1 MIYHVAKNG
10 NDKNKGTADAP
21 FLTISRAASV
31 LEERDTVIV
40 HEGVYRETV
49 APARG
54 ARSEHGRITY
64 EAAKGEKVVV
74 TGAEVV
80 GGWVRDGA
88 VWHTAVENSLFG
100 DYNPFAE
107 LIDGDWMQKP
117 LDPETGKSLRHTG
130 SVYIGGDGLNEVS
143 AREEMLETEMT
154 WMAAVNDETTEI
166 WANFG
171 ARDAANE
178 EVEIS
183 VRKTCFC
190 PEKTGVNYITVRG
203 FEFCRVANPWSPPTS
218 GQMGAVNVNWAKGWI
233 IEENTVHSAKTCGIC
248 VGKYASVNDQL
259 YNRYHRKA
267 GYVYQMEAVF
277 EALDMGWC
285 RENIGSHIIRN
296 NRIYDCGQNGIVG
309 HMGGAF
315 SEIYGNDISGIGRR
329 HEYYGYEIAGIKL
342 HAALDTQ
349 IHHNHIH
356 DCTMGTWLDWQ
367 AQGIHLYAN
376 LYHHNTS
383 DLWLEVTH
391 GPCLVDNNIFGSK
404 QSLLNAAQGTA
415 YVHNLFLGGIYK
427 YKVLQRST
435 PYHLPHST
443 KIKGFSLTYGGDE
456 RFYNNIFANTM
467 GEENERYKLGTGTM
481 YEGFSDSMEEYISTV
496 MSKYGKGDVEY
507 YEREEQ
513 PVFMAHNYYGDGVSV
528 YERDVTSVKTE
539 LATEAVITEEEGGV
553 YLEMTLDEGFD
564 GIKAEVITTEK
575 LGMPRIVEALYENPD
590 GTPIRI
596 AYDML
601 GAKRGKNPTAGP
613 VEGIRSGKVRVKV
626 R

>member
-1 MIYHVAKNG
+1 MAIYHVSKNG
-10 NDKNKGTADAP
+10 NNINAGTAEAP
-21 FLTISRAASV
+21 FLTINHAAQIAD
-31 LEERDTVIV
+31 EGDTVIV

-49 APARG
+49 SPARG
-54 ARSEHGRITY
+54 ARNEFCRITY
-64 EAAKGEKVVV
+64 EAAEGEKAVIKGSEIVAGWGRE
-74 TGAEVV
+74 GAL
-80 GGWVRDGA
+80 
-88 VWHTAVENSLFG
+88 WHVSVENEFFG
-100 DYNPFAE
+100 EWNPYAE

-117 LDPETGKSLRHTG
+117 LDPATGKSLRHTG
-130 SVYIGGDGLNEVS
+130 CVFIDGEALLEVS
-143 AREEMLETEMT
+143 YKEELAENPMSWYAT
-154 WMAAVNDETTEI
+154 VGDKTEI

-171 ARDAANE
+171 EKDAENSE
-178 EVEIS
+178 IEIS

-203 FEFCRVANPWSPPTS
+203 FEMAQVANPWSPPTS
-218 GQMGAVNVNWAKGWI
+218 GQIGAINVNWAKGWI
-233 IEENTVHSAKTCGIC
+233 IEENTVHDAKTCGIC
-248 VGKYASVNDQL
+248 VGKYTSVNDQL

-277 EALDMGWC
+277 EALDAGWC
-285 RENIGSHIIRN
+285 RENVGSHIIRN
-296 NRIYDCGQNGIVG
+296 NVIYDCGQNGIVG

-315 SEIYGNDISGIGRR
+315 SDIYGNDIYGIGRR

-391 GPCLVDNNIFGSK
+391 GPCLVDNNIFGSG

-415 YVHNLFLGGIYK
+415 YAHNLFLGGIYK

-467 GEENERYKLGTGTM
+467 GEENERYKLGTGM
-481 YEGFSDSMEEYISTV
+481 YEGFPDSMEEYINTV
-496 MSKYGKGDVEY
+496 MTKYGKGDVEY

-513 PVFMAHNYYGDGVSV
+513 PVFMAHNYYGDGVSA

-539 LATEAVITEEEGGV
+539 LAVSAQIVEEEGAV
-553 YLEMTLDEGFD
+553 YLEMTLDEAFD
-564 GIKAEVITTEK
+564 SIKAEPVTTER
-575 LGMPRIVEALYENPD
+575 LGIPRIVEAAYENPD
-590 GTPIRI
+590 GTPIYVN
-596 AYDML
+596 YDML
-601 GAKRGKNPTAGP
+601 GTKRGVHPTAGP
-613 VEGIRSGKVRVKV
+613 IEGICAGKVRVRLK
-626 R
+626 

>member
-1 MIYHVAKNG
+1 MAIYHVSKNG
-10 NDKNKGTADAP
+10 NNINAGTAEAP
-21 FLTISRAASV
+21 FLTINHAAQIAD
-31 LEERDTVIV
+31 EGDTVIV

-49 APARG
+49 SPARG
-54 ARSEHGRITY
+54 ARNEFCRITY
-64 EAAKGEKVVV
+64 EAAEGEKAVIKGSEIV
-74 TGAEVV
+74 TGW
-80 GGWVRDGA
+80 GRDGA
-88 VWHTAVENSLFG
+88 LWHVSVENEFFG
-100 DYNPFAE
+100 EYNPYAE

-117 LDPETGKSLRHTG
+117 LDPATGKSLRHTG
-130 SVYIGGDGLNEVS
+130 CVFIDGEALLEVS
-143 AREEMLETEMT
+143 YKEELAEKPMSWYAT
-154 WMAAVNDETTEI
+154 VGDKTEI

-171 ARDAANE
+171 EKDAE
-178 EVEIS
+178 ISEIEIS

-203 FEFCRVANPWSPPTS
+203 FEMAQVANPWAPPTS
-218 GQMGAVNVNWAKGWI
+218 GQIGAINVNWAKGWI
-233 IEENTVHSAKTCGIC
+233 IEENTVHDAKTCGIC

-277 EALDMGWC
+277 EALDAGWC
-285 RENIGSHIIRN
+285 RENVGSHIIRN
-296 NRIYDCGQNGIVG
+296 NTVYDCGQNGIVG

-315 SEIYGNDISGIGRR
+315 SEIYGNDIYGIGRR
-329 HEYYGYEIAGIKL
+329 QEYYGYEIAGIKL

-391 GPCLVDNNIFGSK
+391 GPCLVDNNIFGSG

-415 YVHNLFLGGIYK
+415 YAHNLFLGGIYK

-467 GEENERYKLGTGTM
+467 GEENERYKLGTGM
-481 YEGFSDSMEEYISTV
+481 YEGFPDSMEEYINTV
-496 MSKYGKGDVEY
+496 MTKYGKGDVEY

-513 PVFMAHNYYGDGVSV
+513 PVFMAHNYYGDGVSA

-539 LATEAVITEEEGGV
+539 LAVSAQIVEEEGAV
-553 YLEMTLDEGFD
+553 YLEMTLDEAFD
-564 GIKAEVITTEK
+564 SIKAEPVTTER
-575 LGMPRIVEALYENPD
+575 LGIPRIVEAAYENPD
-590 GTPIRI
+590 GTPICVN
-596 AYDML
+596 YDML
-601 GAKRGKNPTAGP
+601 GTKRGVHPTAGP
-613 VEGIRSGKVRVKV
+613 IEGICAGKVRVRLK
-626 R
+626 